1 MPIIQITLLNSFTSH
16 PITFTTQTYT
26 QTVCISIRL
35 KAIFPFDSVH
45 RKFMEKSIF
54 HRCHNYHWTSNPPE
68 IHTIRHFGYIIS
80 QFHKEVALW
89 GFCVWFWVFLLF
101 LGLKPTCLCY
111 SLLLCILTFWRVFS
125 ILLFRFTRLFVPFLF
140 LSVPMCHFHKILCL
154 FRVVCSRS
162 KKKKLW
168 IFKIRFGI
176 RFTFIHKYTYVTVI
190 RFACM
195 IHTINNK

>member
-1 MPIIQITLLNSFTSH
+1 MPIIQFTLLNSFTSH
-16 PITFTTQTYT
+16 PITFTTQIYT

-89 GFCVWFWVFLLF
+89 GFVCGSEFFFFFSAWNRLAFVTPCCYAFWHFGVFF
-101 LGLKPTCLCY
+101 P
-111 SLLLCILTFWRVFS
+111 FFS
-125 ILLFRFTRLFVPFLF
+125 SASRAYL
-140 LSVPMCHFHKILCL
+140 CHF
-154 FRVVCSRS
+154 FFYPSRCA
-162 KKKKLW
+162 
-168 IFKIRFGI
+168 IFIKF
-176 RFTFIHKYTYVTVI
+176 YVSS
-190 RFACM
+190 A
-195 IHTINNK
+195 

>member
-1 MPIIQITLLNSFTSH
+1 MPIIQFTLLNSFTSH
-16 PITFTTQTYT
+16 PITFTTQIYT

-89 GFCVWFWVFLLF
+89 GFVCGSEFFFFFSAWNRLAFVTPCCYAFWHSGVF
-101 LGLKPTCLCY
+101 
-111 SLLLCILTFWRVFS
+111 FS

-162 KKKKLW
+162 KKKK
-168 IFKIRFGI
+168 KIVNI
-176 RFTFIHKYTYVTVI
+176 QNSIWDSIH
-190 RFACM
+190 
-195 IHTINNK
+195 IHTQIHVCYSHTVCMYDPYNK